1 MISTGT
7 CGVRRGGF
15 CVRRV
20 GRGREDREDRVD
32 LLVLVLGW
40 GAGRGMVVSV
50 PVDPMALA
58 DVAVLVVRV
67 GQIAR

>member
-1 MISTGT
+1 
-7 CGVRRGGF
+7 
-15 CVRRV
+15 
-20 GRGREDREDRVD
+20 VD